1 MISQMFKHFYLLIML
16 SKSQRTAKEKK
27 AYKSIAT
34 CLKSLNI
41 IIKSCMSETNV
52 GTTPKI
58 STIFLQNHFFTS

>member
-1 MISQMFKHFYLLIML
+1 ML

-41 IIKSCMSETNV
+41 IIKICMSETNV
-52 GTTPKI
+52 GTTPIDKY
-58 STIFLQNHFFTS
+58 L